1 MLLRQ
6 TLSLSAVIK
15 ILNDCYIEQE
25 LNIYLKPFEVVSL
38 EVVSLELFLI
48 FLGLLNECLVKAI
61 VLIITFL

>member
-15 ILNDCYIEQE
+15 ILNDCYIKQE

>member
-25 LNIYLKPFEVVSL
+25 LNIYLKPFKVVSL

>member
-25 LNIYLKPFEVVSL
+25 LNIYFKPF